1 MDLGIAG
8 LLYLRIARV
17 IENKVMTQRKVTE
30 KTEDSVEREKEL
42 VAHRIRVKAR
52 KSRMAK

>member
-30 KTEDSVEREKEL
+30 KTEDKVDRENEL
-42 VAHRIRVKAR
+42 VAQRIKVKPR
-52 KSRMAK
+52 KSRIAK